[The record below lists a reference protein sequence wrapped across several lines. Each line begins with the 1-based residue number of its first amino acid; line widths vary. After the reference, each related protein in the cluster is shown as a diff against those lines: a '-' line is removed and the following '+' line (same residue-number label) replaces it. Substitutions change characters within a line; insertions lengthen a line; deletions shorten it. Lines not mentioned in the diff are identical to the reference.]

1 MNRVIVRMG
10 KNGNV
15 LQKKYNLFSAN
26 FNTFYLLVSKYLLT
40 HTHTHTHTHYIYRLF
55 TQSLFF
61 TFLPWM
67 RIVAHILI
75 NTREKSSLMCNAV
88 CSYVSLRA
96 KHYGLQM
103 RFGVL
108 FI

>member
-40 HTHTHTHTHYIYRLF
+40 HTHTHTIYIG
-55 TQSLFF
+55 
-61 TFLPWM
+61 FLP
-67 RIVAHILI
+67 
-75 NTREKSSLMCNAV
+75 KV
-88 CSYVSLRA
+88 CFSHSCYGCASLRTSS
-96 KHYGLQM
+96 
-103 RFGVL
+103 
-108 FI
+108 

>member
-40 HTHTHTHTHYIYRLF
+40 HTHTHTHTHTLYI
-55 TQSLFF
+55 
-61 TFLPWM
+61 
-67 RIVAHILI
+67 
-75 NTREKSSLMCNAV
+75 
-88 CSYVSLRA
+88 
-96 KHYGLQM
+96 
-103 RFGVL
+103 
-108 FI
+108 